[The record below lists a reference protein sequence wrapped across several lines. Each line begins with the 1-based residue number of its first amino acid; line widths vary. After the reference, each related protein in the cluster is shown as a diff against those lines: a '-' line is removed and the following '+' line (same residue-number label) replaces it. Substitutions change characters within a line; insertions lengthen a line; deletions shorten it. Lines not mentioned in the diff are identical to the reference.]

1 MKHLIDPTD
10 LSVQEIS
17 EIIVLAED
25 IIANRKKYSEV
36 CRGMKLATLFYEPST
51 RTRLSFTAAMM
62 ELGGNVIGFADA
74 KSSSVSKGETVQDTV
89 RVINCFADIIAM
101 RHKVEGAPLA
111 ATEVSSTP
119 IINAGDGSH
128 SHPTQTMTDL
138 LTIKRELGTLNNL
151 TIGLVGDLK
160 YGRTV
165 HSLIKAMSRY
175 ENTRFVLIA
184 PPELALPDYIKH
196 DVCDRYGIEYRESS
210 DIESVIGDV
219 DILYMTRVQ
228 QERFTDQEEYERVKD
243 CFVLDAEKM
252 RGAKPRM
259 AVLHPLPRVNEIA
272 IDVDSDPRAAYFRQV
287 ENGKFVRM
295 ALILKL
301 LQWQSDD
308 CRKFDHGGSDLGC
321 KCPNPMCISNLEPVR
336 PRFERT
342 EDTTR
347 CVYCEWEAK

>member
-1 MKHLIDPTD
+1 M
-10 LSVQEIS
+10 
-17 EIIVLAED
+17 A
-25 IIANRKKYSEV
+25 
-36 CRGMKLATLFYEPST
+36 
-51 RTRLSFTAAMM
+51 
-62 ELGGNVIGFADA
+62 
-74 KSSSVSKGETVQDTV
+74 
-89 RVINCFADIIAM
+89 
-101 RHKVEGAPLA
+101 
-111 ATEVSSTP
+111 
-119 IINAGDGSH
+119 
-128 SHPTQTMTDL
+128 DL

-165 HSLIKAMSRY
+165 HSLIKAMTRY
-175 ENTRFVLIA
+175 ENTKFVLIA

-196 DVCDRYGIEYRESS
+196 DVCDRYGIEYRESN

-228 QERFTDQEEYERVKD
+228 QERFTDPEEYERVKD

-252 RGAKPRM
+252 RGTKERM

-272 IDVDSDPRAAYFRQV
+272 IDVDPDPRAAYFRQV

-301 LQWQSDD
+301 LEWQDD
-308 CRKFDHGGSDLGC
+308 AGRSFDHGGKAMAC
-321 KCPNPMCISNLEPVR
+321 KCPNPLCISNLEPVR
-336 PRFERT
+336 PRFE
-342 EDTTR
+342 EVEGVTR